1 MSELIV
7 MDIFNITG
15 HLHSIIM

>member
-1 MSELIV
+1 MSELII